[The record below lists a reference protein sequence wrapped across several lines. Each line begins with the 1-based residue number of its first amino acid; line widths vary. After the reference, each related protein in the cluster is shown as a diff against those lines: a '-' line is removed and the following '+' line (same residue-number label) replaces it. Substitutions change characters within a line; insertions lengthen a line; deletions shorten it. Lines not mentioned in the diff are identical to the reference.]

1 MSLNKAS
8 RRLCKMICA
17 ILVVCII
24 VFPIYWMII
33 TSLKSSAELLSNEL
47 SLFPKEPT
55 IQNYI
60 SAIRN
65 EDIKNYFLNTV
76 VSTLGIL
83 LGQVI
88 TGTLAAYGL
97 ANTKSK
103 MKNVFFVIIMG
114 AMMIPIQVT
123 FIPLYILFA
132 KLNLVNTFPGII
144 LPEIVSP
151 FLIYMLKNSF
161 ENTNKDLIDTGK
173 MDGLSKLKLLL
184 YVYIP
189 ENKSKFIATVFVLFI
204 NSWNSYF
211 WPKVITN
218 NKTRRVLAVGIAYLK
233 TTYGGDV
240 IGNYN
245 EIMAVS
251 ILTIIPVIVLFL
263 ILQKHITNN
272 RLAE

>member
-1 MSLNKAS
+1 
-8 RRLCKMICA
+8 
-17 ILVVCII
+17 
-24 VFPIYWMII
+24 MII
-33 TSLKSSAELLSNEL
+33 TSLKSSAEFLSNEL

-88 TGTLAAYGL
+88 TGTLTAYGL
-97 ANTKSK
+97 ANTKCK